1 MPIDGAARSAL
12 RVGGENEAVD
22 GHVGM
27 LLLDEEHVTL
37 LATALKLGVRRQRR
51 PHHVREHE
59 VKERLHL
66 GIQTRLQEEAKHVDT
81 PQR

>member
-27 LLLDEEHVTL
+27 LLLNEEHVPL
-37 LATALKLGVRRQRR
+37 LATTLKLDVRRRRR

-66 GIQTRLQEEAKHVDT
+66 GIQTRLQEETEHVDT